1 MHSCMRPWFN
11 ALKNQI
17 RAGLGTRDG
26 YSKSYK
32 PKPELH
38 QHLFIRAVRTIEGR
52 VGGPIVHPAWLI
64 YAIIGLLHLPDAFW
78 CHTKHC

>member
-1 MHSCMRPWFN
+1 MQSCMRPWFN

-52 VGGPIVHPAWLI
+52 VGGPIVHPANCSPSLADMCNHWT
-64 YAIIGLLHLPDAFW
+64 AASA
-78 CHTKHC
+78 